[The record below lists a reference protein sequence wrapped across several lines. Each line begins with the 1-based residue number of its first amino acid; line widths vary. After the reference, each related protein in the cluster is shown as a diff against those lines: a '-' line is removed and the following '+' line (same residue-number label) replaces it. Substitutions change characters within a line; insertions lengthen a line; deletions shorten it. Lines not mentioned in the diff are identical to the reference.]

1 MNQIKAV
8 IAPLDP
14 GEEPVSGVADKWI
27 YIVISI
33 EIDKGAQK
41 IKWHILVLAEEE
53 FWSRAICIP

>member
-8 IAPLDP
+8 IAPFHP
-14 GEEPVSGVADKWI
+14 GKELVSGVADKWI

-41 IKWHILVLAEEE
+41 RNGT
-53 FWSRAICIP
+53 FWF